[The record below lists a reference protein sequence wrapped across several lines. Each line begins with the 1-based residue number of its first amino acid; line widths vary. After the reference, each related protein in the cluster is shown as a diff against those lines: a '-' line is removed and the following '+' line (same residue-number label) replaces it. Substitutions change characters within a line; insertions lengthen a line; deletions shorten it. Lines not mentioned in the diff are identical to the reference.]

1 MQWPQKIK
9 PDPTSARWREG
20 VGEGPLPAIAA
31 NGAWAIA
38 VPLQHTA
45 INNLTSLIWKTFKG
59 N

>member
-20 VGEGPLPAIAA
+20 IGEGPLPAIAA

-45 INNLTSLIWKTFKG
+45 INNLTSLI
-59 N
+59 